1 MQNHTL
7 TTLANRGGIKTD
19 VKEYDGSEAKSLLKC
34 FCEMDQAKIARQYTD
49 ERIQVSFM
57 MSKLTGRAYSWA
69 YGPLLPDPNSFPTI
83 AILNEKLRLTFEPPQ
98 NELEPAWNSS
108 VSTKAKTR

>member
-19 VKEYDGSEAKSLLKC
+19 VKEYNGSEAKSLLKC

-57 MSKLTGRAYSWA
+57 MSKLAGRTHSWA
-69 YGPLLPDPNSFPTI
+69 YGLLLSDPNSFSTI
-83 AILNEKLRLTFEPPQ
+83 AILKDKLRLTFELPQ
-98 NELEPAWNSS
+98 SEFRARLEFFCLRQG
-108 VSTKAKTR
+108 KY